1 MIRRPPR
8 STLFP
13 YTTLFR
19 SPEIEEKD
27 LQLGYSGLR
36 PKLVPPGGK
45 GIADFVITRDPKV
58 PQAIH
63 LVGMES
69 PGLTAAPAV
78 AGHLAPVVKIRKVH
92 VWTPVTLSYR
102 IPSSS

>member
-1 MIRRPPR
+1 
-8 STLFP
+8 L
-13 YTTLFR
+13 
-19 SPEIEEKD
+19 PEVQESD

-45 GIADFVITRDPKV
+45 GYADFVITRDPAV

-69 PGLTAAPAV
+69 PGLTAAPAI
-78 AGHLAPVVKIRKVH
+78 ASKVNKM
-92 VWTPVTLSYR
+92 VEEM
-102 IPSSS
+102 ID